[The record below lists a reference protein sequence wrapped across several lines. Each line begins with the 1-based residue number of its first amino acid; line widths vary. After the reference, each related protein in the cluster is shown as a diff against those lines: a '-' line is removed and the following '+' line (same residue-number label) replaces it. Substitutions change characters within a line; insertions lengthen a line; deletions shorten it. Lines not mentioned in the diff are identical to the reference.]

1 MSTQHV
7 TVELNIHDVR
17 IRCGTAGVID
27 ELIALDTHT
36 DDTQS
41 VFGYIMTSEQLNRVT
56 AMVQELERRGVKRT
70 ADGSFPAEDR
80 KLWTRC
86 VDGRCLLASASAWRE
101 VTTIAKEGITSLEHV
116 MDALGEAGFE
126 LVSSHAR
133 VTYGVDTEK
142 YIFRRAA

>member
-7 TVELNIHDVR
+7 TVELTVHDVR
-17 IRCGTAGVID
+17 IRCGAAGVID
-27 ELIALDTHT
+27 ELLALDTHT

-41 VFGYIMTSEQLNRVT
+41 VFGYIMTFEQLNRVR
-56 AMVQELERRGVKRT
+56 AQ
-70 ADGSFPAEDR
+70 AHGSFPAEDR
-80 KLWTRC
+80 KLWARC
-86 VDGRCLLASASAWRE
+86 VGGRCLVASASAWRE
-101 VTTIAKEGITSLEHV
+101 VTAIHQEGSGTSLEHV

-133 VTYGVDTEK
+133 ATYNVIDEK

>member
-17 IRCGTAGVID
+17 IRCGAAGVID

-70 ADGSFPAEDR
+70 GRLLSCGRSQALDTLCGRALPACKR
-80 KLWTRC
+80 IC
-86 VDGRCLLASASAWRE
+86 VEGGDDNRQGR
-101 VTTIAKEGITSLEHV
+101 H
-116 MDALGEAGFE
+116 
-126 LVSSHAR
+126 HQP
-133 VTYGVDTEK
+133 
-142 YIFRRAA
+142 

>member
-7 TVELNIHDVR
+7 TVELTVHDVR
-17 IRCGTAGVID
+17 IRCGAAGVID

-70 ADGSFPAEDR
+70 ADGSFLLR
-80 KLWTRC
+80 KI
-86 VDGRCLLASASAWRE
+86 ASS
-101 VTTIAKEGITSLEHV
+101 EHV
-116 MDALGEAGFE
+116 
-126 LVSSHAR
+126 VW
-133 VTYGVDTEK
+133 TGVACLQAHL
-142 YIFRRAA
+142 RGGR